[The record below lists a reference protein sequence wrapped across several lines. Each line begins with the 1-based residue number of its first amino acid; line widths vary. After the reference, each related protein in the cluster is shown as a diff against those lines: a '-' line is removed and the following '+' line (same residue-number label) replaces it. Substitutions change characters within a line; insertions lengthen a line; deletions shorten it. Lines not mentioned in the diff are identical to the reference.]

1 MKKVMALLLCLGG
14 LMSASSPSFAY
25 GYYGHGYY
33 EHGYYGP
40 HYYGP
45 PVILDV
51 PLGPPPVYYEAP
63 PTVYV
68 APAPSQTYVE
78 KAPNYAYYCR
88 SPAGYYPQIP
98 RCASGWLKVVPD
110 AAPPR

>member
-1 MKKVMALLLCLGG
+1 MKSVMVLLLCVGA
-14 LMSASSPSFAY
+14 LMSASSASYAY

-33 EHGYYGP
+33 GPHFYGP

-45 PVILDV
+45 DVILDV

-68 APAPSQTYVE
+68 APPTQTYVE
-78 KAPNYAYYCR
+78 KAPSYAYYCR
-88 SPAGYYPQIP
+88 SPAGYYPQVP
-98 RCASGWLKVVPD
+98 RCPAGWLKVVPD
-110 AAPPR
+110 SVPPR